1 MSTPE
6 YYKNGEKSIQILTH
20 ALRVWPSIVSS
31 LLENDIYIV
40 GMRWDSVDNIADIHV
55 HNIPQLQAWAL
66 LRVVHPRLVENGE
79 IYPWK
84 VIYTVDG
91 VNVFALLTAEEKERY
106 YPG

>member
-6 YYKNGEKSIQILTH
+6 YYKNGEKSIQILNH
-20 ALRVWPSIVSS
+20 ALRVWPSVISS

-40 GMRWDSVDNIADIHV
+40 AMHWNSVDNIAEIHV
-55 HNIPQLQAWAL
+55 DNIPQLQAWAL
-66 LRVVHPRLVENGE
+66 PRVVHPRLVEHGE

-91 VNVFALLTAEEKERY
+91 VDVFALLTTEDKERY

>member
-20 ALRVWPSIVSS
+20 ALRVWPSIVGS

-40 GMRWDSVDNIADIHV
+40 GMHWNGVDNIADIHV
-55 HNIPQLQAWAL
+55 DNIPQLQAWAL
-66 LRVVHPRLVENGE
+66 SRVVHPRLVEHGE

-91 VNVFALLTAEEKERY
+91 VEVFVLLTAEDKERY